1 MDDQIFVKP
10 DYLQG
15 REDHL
20 QEGRMHLVNQCITE
34 VCPNSD
40 FLSDKSDPN
49 QTALAKGPAR
59 NM

>member
-1 MDDQIFVKP
+1 MDDQIFAKP

-15 REDHL
+15 GEDHL
-20 QEGRMHLVNQCITE
+20 QEGRINLGNQCITE

-40 FLSDKSDPN
+40 FLWDKSDPN